1 MGHDGDEGD
10 KEGEDEQGGV
20 EDNRD
25 GDEEH
30 EVLEDDDDMAEVV
43 EVGGDEEDGGEEE
56 GGREDDDGEMG
67 EAGGEEDKDEG
78 EDDNGDDEEGD
89 TVSKG
94 GLEEYSSD
102 DDEEDGNKNESN
114 KWKPKP
120 KENETDKKI
129 RKFWAKRWLVEYG
142 REWQTYSKTYIR
154 ELVKQVQGYA
164 GHSYSKVHKH
174 HFDRIGSST
183 THIAGRNEESI
194 SKYLHLKSSDN
205 DLALSIQ
212 SYLHIGFDSGA
223 IYVSLKH
230 INAIYL

>member
-1 MGHDGDEGD
+1 
-10 KEGEDEQGGV
+10 
-20 EDNRD
+20 
-25 GDEEH
+25 
-30 EVLEDDDDMAEVV
+30 MA

-56 GGREDDDGEMG
+56 GGWEDDGEMG

-78 EDDNGDDEEGD
+78 EDDNGDDEEGEA
-89 TVSKG
+89 VSKG
-94 GLEEYSSD
+94 GLEEYSSSD

-120 KENETDKKI
+120 KESETDKKI
-129 RKFWAKRWLVEYG
+129 RKFWAKRRLVEYG
-142 REWQTYSKTYIR
+142 REWQTYSKSYII
-154 ELVKQVQGYA
+154 ELVKQVQKYA

-174 HFDRIGSST
+174 HFERIGSST
-183 THIAGRNEESI
+183 THITGRNEESI

-212 SYLHIGFDSGA
+212 SYLHLGFDSGA
-223 IYVSLKH
+223 IYVSLNH